1 MTPKRKVASMSTKKK
16 DDRPK
21 PDLIMRDDEFRP
33 REFPCPR
40 CGSREWSPG
49 SHWYSPGRSEV
60 TYTCWHESRGKE
72 CGFRVRIVDDVP
84 TLAWVSPNQQWLIY
98 DDEPVFEPDPD
109 NDYSTAAVVE
119 VSDGWNAG
127 KVSISVG
134 GKVTYDEWVLY
145 SVPKYVRE
153 RAESMLNRKWKS
165 IVGSKPVRS
174 ASVRSVSEI
183 SKLAADLVDWYY
195 DFDTYGFKDAYD
207 TWEDAYA
214 ETLKVLSD
222 PESIRD
228 AVGMLEEA
236 DDIDYDDDLEA
247 RRKGLLRRIRKLGGG
262 RSASV
267 RSGSKPGART
277 SPKSRRKPSRARR

>member
-1 MTPKRKVASMSTKKK
+1 MTPWRKVASMSTKKK
-16 DDRPK
+16 DDRLK
-21 PDLIMRDDEFRP
+21 PDLIMRDGEFHP
-33 REFPCPR
+33 RVFPCPR

-49 SHWYSPGRSEV
+49 SHWYAPGRSEV

-72 CGFRVRIVDDVP
+72 CGFRVRTVDDVP

-134 GKVTYDEWVLY
+134 GKVTFDEWALY

-165 IVGSKPVRS
+165 IVGSKPIRS
-174 ASVRSVSEI
+174 ASVRPDSEI

-195 DFDTYGFKDAYD
+195 DFDTYEFKDAFD
-207 TWEDAYA
+207 TWEDAYDQ
-214 ETLKVLSD
+214 TLTVLSD
-222 PESIRD
+222 PESIRG

-236 DDIDYDDDLEA
+236 DDIDYDEDLEA
-247 RRKGLLRRIRKLGGG
+247 RRKDLLRRIRKLGGG
-262 RSASV
+262 RSASK
-267 RSGSKPGART
+267 RGSSISTKGRG
-277 SPKSRRKPSRARR
+277 SR